1 MSHDTRQVAKKPSSF
16 HLACFIPSYAIID
29 KIPSGEITAQELGNV
44 MRQLGLKPSETELE
58 DIMNE
63 IDSDHSGT
71 IDFNGILLPE
81 L

>member
-1 MSHDTRQVAKKPSSF
+1 
-16 HLACFIPSYAIID
+16 
-29 KIPSGEITAQELGNV
+29 

-71 IDFNGILLPE
+71 IDFNGIYSSPPKEANSFLTPSPKLASRYNSSSPQNSPR
-81 L
+81 

>member
-1 MSHDTRQVAKKPSSF
+1 
-16 HLACFIPSYAIID
+16 
-29 KIPSGEITAQELGNV
+29 
-44 MRQLGLKPSETELE
+44 MRQLGLKPSDTELE

-71 IDFNGILLPE
+71 IDFNGILHPQKANPHDHLLLQTPSVPPCLP

>member
-1 MSHDTRQVAKKPSSF
+1 
-16 HLACFIPSYAIID
+16 
-29 KIPSGEITAQELGNV
+29 

-71 IDFNGILLPE
+71 IDFNGIHHPQKAVAKSLPHPSPSRPPQKTPPN
-81 L
+81 